1 MKKSFVI
8 ASVLLLLLA
17 VMPSCGN
24 KEPEAK
30 EKVKLSFH
38 VMSKCPYGV
47 QVLNNVKP
55 ALDKLGNAVDF
66 ELNYIATEKDGNWMP
81 MHGATERQGDKTSLC
96 AKKYLPKDY
105 MNLIVC
111 MNKESRKIPE
121 NFESCA
127 GELKLDIAKVKACA
141 DGDEGE
147 GLLIESYK
155 FSKSK
160 NANGSPTIFL
170 ADQPYRGGRNS
181 NDFLRAICGEYKTAK
196 PAVCSEI
203 PEPAKIKATV
213 ITDKRCKECRA
224 EGLVG
229 QLKNMFP
236 GLVPEIID
244 YSDAKAQEQYKKFAE
259 AGFKTLPIVAFEES
273 VEKEEDYQKIA
284 RWAVKAGGA
293 ILIRVGAKFDPTK
306 EICDNGTD
314 DTGNGKVDC
323 DDDDCKEEMLCRK
336 EIPAKVDLFVMSQC
350 PYGVMALNAM
360 KEVFEA
366 FKGDKLDFHVNYI
379 ANETE
384 PGKFQALHGQGEVD
398 ENIRELCAIK
408 HYPKDYMDYIWCRNE
423 NIRGTDWQ
431 KCATGKIKA
440 DVIEKCFNGGEGVK
454 LHSENIKIGNAM
466 NIGGSPTWIFNNKF
480 QGGGVAANDIQRQI
494 CAHNP
499 NLKGCA
505 ADKAIKAGDKPAPQG
520 GCGE

>member
-1 MKKSFVI
+1 M
-8 ASVLLLLLA
+8 
-17 VMPSCGN
+17 
-24 KEPEAK
+24 
-30 EKVKLSFH
+30 
-38 VMSKCPYGV
+38 
-47 QVLNNVKP
+47 
-55 ALDKLGNAVDF
+55 
-66 ELNYIATEKDGNWMP
+66 
-81 MHGATERQGDKTSLC
+81 
-96 AKKYLPKDY
+96 
-105 MNLIVC
+105 
-111 MNKESRKIPE
+111 
-121 NFESCA
+121 
-127 GELKLDIAKVKACA
+127 
-141 DGDEGE
+141 
-147 GLLIESYK
+147 
-155 FSKSK
+155 
-160 NANGSPTIFL
+160 
-170 ADQPYRGGRNS
+170 
-181 NDFLRAICGEYKTAK
+181 
-196 PAVCSEI
+196 
-203 PEPAKIKATV
+203 
-213 ITDKRCKECRA
+213 
-224 EGLVG
+224 
-229 QLKNMFP
+229 
-236 GLVPEIID
+236 
-244 YSDAKAQEQYKKFAE
+244 
-259 AGFKTLPIVAFEES
+259 
-273 VEKEEDYQKIA
+273 
-284 RWAVKAGGA
+284 
-293 ILIRVGAKFDPTK
+293 
-306 EICDNGTD
+306 D

-323 DDDDCKEEMLCRK
+323 ADNDCKEEMICRK
-336 EIPAKVDLFVMSQC
+336 EIPARVDLFVMSQC

-454 LHSENIKIGNAM
+454 LHSENIKIGNAIG
-466 NIGGSPTWIFNNKF
+466 IGGSPTWLINNKF